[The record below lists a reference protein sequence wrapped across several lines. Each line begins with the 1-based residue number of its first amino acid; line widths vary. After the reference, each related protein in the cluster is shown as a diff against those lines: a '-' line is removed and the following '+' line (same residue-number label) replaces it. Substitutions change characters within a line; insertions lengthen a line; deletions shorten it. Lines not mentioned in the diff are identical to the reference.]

1 MKGCA
6 QEAFPTPSSKAPF
19 PSGSRWLMFFSFPLL
34 YTVKFDNR
42 GFVLRSNRLRRTK
55 VGRAVMLIALILL
68 SLDRTINATLNKKSF
83 RCYISLLLI
92 RAMYLSII
100 AKNIFSCTPGDV
112 SFIRFRVDDISCW
125 SRYFF
130 PEELMTSIFFAIT
143 DCHV

>member
-1 MKGCA
+1 MR
-6 QEAFPTPSSKAPF
+6 
-19 PSGSRWLMFFSFPLL
+19 SRGFSDTIIESTFSIWFERLMFFSFPLL

-68 SLDRTINATLNKKSF
+68 SIDRTINATLNKKSF

-130 PEELMTSIFFAIT
+130 PEELMISIFFAIT